1 MKLPTIT
8 AAIFM
13 AAFISAPA
21 IAAAPVSDATVK
33 SVSNA
38 ELLKRIDEL
47 SRVMTI
53 RNKMQIRFQSQLDQL
68 SQELNVMKGTMEVFA
83 NQLEQVE
90 NRQRNLYQMMDQRQ
104 QTAAVVSPSLITPAD
119 NSATILSGDKAMYQ
133 SAVDLVLEDKQYQ
146 QAIIAFEAFVIDHPK
161 STYVP
166 NAQYWLGQLLY
177 KEKKRAEARIAFLV
191 VTEQYPASNKRADS
205 LFKIGLIDEYSG
217 AIDSAKAFYSKTI
230 SEYPASSAAALAS
243 KRLKEI

>member
-1 MKLPTIT
+1 MKLRTTT

-21 IAAAPVSDATVK
+21 IAAAPVSDATI
-33 SVSNA
+33 STASNA
-38 ELLKRIDEL
+38 ALLKRMDEL
-47 SRVMTI
+47 TRVMTI

-68 SQELNVMKGTMEVFA
+68 SDELNLMKGSMEVFA

-90 NRQRNLYQMMDQRQ
+90 DRQRNLYQMIDQRQ
-104 QTAAVVSPSLITPAD
+104 QTPALAPSLSVVTTETSGTPA
-119 NSATILSGDKAMYQ
+119 NADKTRYQ
-133 SAVDLVLEDKQYQ
+133 TAVDLVLNDKQYE
-146 QAIIAFEAFVIDHPK
+146 QAIVAFEAFVIDYPK

-177 KEKKRAEARIAFLV
+177 KEKKRAEAKIAFLV

-230 SEYPASSAAALAS
+230 AEYPASSAAALAS
-243 KRLKEI
+243 KRLNEM